1 MLDLLS
7 VLAELVEPV
16 SSILLK
22 EGDKHCLHVIS
33 LISVSKCSR
42 TAFKLRVKFSA
53 QDGELLMTSSCAT
66 LARVVSR
73 NFNQC
78 LHIIKENRMAKG
90 SSRQPVVGYRHIYLT
105 LK

>member
-22 EGDKHCLHVIS
+22 EGDKHCLHIVS
-33 LISVSKCSR
+33 LISVSNCFR
-42 TAFKLRVKFSA
+42 TAFKLKIQSSA
-53 QDGELLMTSSCAT
+53 QDGELLMTSSRAT

-78 LHIIKENRMAKG
+78 LITENREPKG
-90 SSRQPVVGYRHIYLT
+90 SSGQPAVGYKHIYLT